1 MSNEEK
7 DLNVQK
13 NQETPE
19 ENSSQQQEITLT
31 PSMLDTEGDENV
43 EVKRDLSAIIPK
55 GITAPSALSE
65 TELLQLNSK
74 EKELKTDGAVV
85 LANIKGEDVV
95 DMVLDV
101 TLPEQIDIAKRKE
114 EIQKN
119 KNKKQHKKEP
129 KKRLKTKEQ
138 KTQNRVALI
147 SFIAITIIA
156 GTLLYIYKKPTEM
169 GFKALP
175 IEIELGDKLPSSVSS
190 YVKPGIGE
198 KVNEM
203 AYKVDTSQVEI
214 DKIGEYQYTVSYKG
228 ATKIG
233 IVNIVDKTA
242 PQLTLRNT
250 VIITEGQTYTPET
263 FVYECI
269 DYSGCN
275 YSFEDTNTTKK
286 IYKPGKYI
294 VHVIAT
300 DAYNN
305 KEMKQAELVIES
317 AGLVKYYLKT
327 EAYNP
332 TKGYATKYR
341 YELHYTEFGNTA
353 IILNGTYQEIYE
365 YQDESK
371 YNEDRKKYNGELN
384 YTIDDENK
392 EIIYEVA
399 ANTVGYNYSDIDLVH
414 NFLINE
420 GYSEE

>member
-138 KTQNRVALI
+138 KTLLEIPVLLQLLM
-147 SFIAITIIA
+147 
-156 GTLLYIYKKPTEM
+156 TL
-169 GFKALP
+169 
-175 IEIELGDKLPSSVSS
+175 
-190 YVKPGIGE
+190 
-198 KVNEM
+198 
-203 AYKVDTSQVEI
+203 
-214 DKIGEYQYTVSYKG
+214 
-228 ATKIG
+228 
-233 IVNIVDKTA
+233 
-242 PQLTLRNT
+242 
-250 VIITEGQTYTPET
+250 
-263 FVYECI
+263 
-269 DYSGCN
+269 
-275 YSFEDTNTTKK
+275 
-286 IYKPGKYI
+286 
-294 VHVIAT
+294 
-300 DAYNN
+300 
-305 KEMKQAELVIES
+305 
-317 AGLVKYYLKT
+317 
-327 EAYNP
+327 
-332 TKGYATKYR
+332 
-341 YELHYTEFGNTA
+341 
-353 IILNGTYQEIYE
+353 
-365 YQDESK
+365 
-371 YNEDRKKYNGELN
+371 
-384 YTIDDENK
+384 
-392 EIIYEVA
+392 
-399 ANTVGYNYSDIDLVH
+399 
-414 NFLINE
+414 FLLF
-420 GYSEE
+420 S

>member
-233 IVNIVDKTA
+233 IRYF
-242 PQLTLRNT
+242 L
-250 VIITEGQTYTPET
+250 
-263 FVYECI
+263 
-269 DYSGCN
+269 
-275 YSFEDTNTTKK
+275 
-286 IYKPGKYI
+286 
-294 VHVIAT
+294 
-300 DAYNN
+300 
-305 KEMKQAELVIES
+305 
-317 AGLVKYYLKT
+317 YL
-327 EAYNP
+327 
-332 TKGYATKYR
+332 
-341 YELHYTEFGNTA
+341 
-353 IILNGTYQEIYE
+353 ILYM
-365 YQDESK
+365 
-371 YNEDRKKYNGELN
+371 
-384 YTIDDENK
+384 
-392 EIIYEVA
+392 
-399 ANTVGYNYSDIDLVH
+399 
-414 NFLINE
+414 FLMMQ
-420 GYSEE
+420 S